1 MEKYT
6 ISDLIPQRPPMQL
19 ITAIESIDLEK
30 QTLLARVDVTTDD
43 LMYDAA
49 LGGVPSWVTLE
60 YMAQAIGCFIG
71 ANDLATA
78 PDTKPV
84 VGFVLGSR
92 KLSVDIPVYLAG
104 QSYYIDIVSSFCDKN
119 IANFE
124 CQIYNSD
131 KQLVA
136 SGAVNVFRPDDIQ
149 KFMDE
154 RND

>member
-19 ITAIESIDLEK
+19 ITAIESLDLEK
-30 QTLLARVDVTTDD
+30 QTLVARVDVTTGD

-49 LGGVPSWVTLE
+49 LGGVPSWVSLE
-60 YMAQAIGCFIG
+60 YMAQAIACFIG
-71 ANDLATA
+71 ANDLASA
-78 PDTKPV
+78 PDAEPV
-84 VGFVLGSR
+84 IGFVLGSR
-92 KLSVDIPVYLAG
+92 KLSVNIPAYLAG

-124 CQIYNSD
+124 CQIYNQD
-131 KQLVA
+131 KQVVA
-136 SGAVNVFRPDDIQ
+136 SGAVNVFRPDDIH

-154 RND
+154 RHE